1 MCIYVICMVCVW
13 GGCKDTSVEWVLS
26 LSQAFC
32 GFWDGTQVTSC
43 GLNEK
48 CVLRAQ
54 VLNEHLVPSW
64 WCCSGKLRNR
74 WELGDGWRSKVTVT
88 ARRL

>member
-1 MCIYVICMVCVW
+1 MLYVWCVW
-13 GGCKDTSVEWVLS
+13 WGRVQRHLCRMGS
-26 LSQAFC
+26 LSQALC
-32 GFWDGTQVTSC
+32 GFWDRTQVTSC

-48 CVLRAQ
+48 CVLSAQ

-74 WELGDGWRSKVTVT
+74 WELGDGWRSTVT
-88 ARRL
+88 AGRL

>member
-1 MCIYVICMVCVW
+1 MYGVCV
-13 GGCKDTSVEWVLS
+13 GRVQRYLCRMGS

-74 WELGDGWRSKVTVT
+74 WELGDGCRSTVMVT
-88 ARRL
+88 AGRL